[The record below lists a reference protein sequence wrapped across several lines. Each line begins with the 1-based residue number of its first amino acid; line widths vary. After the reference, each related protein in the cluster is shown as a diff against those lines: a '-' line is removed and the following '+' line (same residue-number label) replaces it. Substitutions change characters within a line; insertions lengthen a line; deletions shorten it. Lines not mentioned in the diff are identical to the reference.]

1 MSLHEE
7 PGPAGLP
14 AGASGVFKAPRVGCR
29 VQHARRLAVASA
41 VFAVSLLATLV
52 LVAGFIVQDLSEQR
66 VNRIL
71 TQAKEEAEAVARF
84 VNDPGTMGE
93 GETVDA
99 VRAERESEID
109 VESLLSDVQ
118 PRLFDEKGQPVDAI
132 EPPAVG
138 QGLPLEVPGGASAP
152 ANRRIPA
159 FLSRQG
165 QEWLTLVNG
174 ELVQRDAF
182 QYIEI
187 KYPGGK
193 QVLSFRRSDVREWDR
208 SVVQDGSTRVE
219 RQVRL
224 YRPSSQRIT
233 ISWDSTIEGQPVTL
247 QAGIDASVIEEGVSE
262 LRRRTIPKV
271 IAGGV
276 AFIALLGIAYFYVFR
291 LLGEARRLEAEAS
304 QQALLAQ
311 VGMLAA
317 GLAHEIRN
325 PLSAVQMNLQLLE
338 EDLAESASAPAAT
351 PLPPPSS
358 AQHSAIASARP
369 SGPGEH
375 VALLHATQREI
386 RRLGSLVSDF
396 LTYARPT
403 TPRLVPLK
411 LDAVVRDCVELF
423 RANAAGAGV
432 ALDLD
437 LQAGDEPVP
446 LDEAMVKQAL
456 MNVLKNAIEASP
468 QPGGRVTVA
477 TRRAADVVQVSV
489 SDEGPGV
496 PADPEQM
503 FRVFHSTKKG
513 GTGLGLPISRA
524 LAERQHGSLVARP
537 GVRGGAVFVLSFPVK
552 PPPPTLP
559 APAETRA

>member
-1 MSLHEE
+1 MSHPET
-7 PGPAGLP
+7 PSPAGLP
-14 AGASGVFKAPRVGCR
+14 AGASGIFKTPRVGCR
-29 VQHARRLAVASA
+29 AQHARRLLIASA
-41 VFAVSLLATLV
+41 IFAVSLLATLF
-52 LVAGFIVQDLSEQR
+52 LVAAFIVQDLSEQR

-71 TQAKEEAEAVARF
+71 MQAKDEAEAVARF
-84 VNDPGTMGE
+84 VNDPNTMGE

-99 VRAERESEID
+99 VQGGRETEID
-109 VESLLSDVQ
+109 AESLLSELSPRLYDETGKPLEPFDSPVIRRGLPQEVQ
-118 PRLFDEKGQPVDAI
+118 PAGVDRRL
-132 EPPAVG
+132 
-138 QGLPLEVPGGASAP
+138 
-152 ANRRIPA
+152 PA

-174 ELVQRDAF
+174 EIVQRDAF
-182 QYIEI
+182 QFIEI
-187 KYPGGK
+187 KHPGGK
-193 QVLSFRRSDVREWDR
+193 QVLSFRRSDVKEWDR
-208 SVVQDGSTRVE
+208 TVAQDPNTRVE

-224 YRPSSQRIT
+224 YRPSSERIT
-233 ISWDSTIEGQPVTL
+233 ISWDSTLDGQPVTL
-247 QAGIDASVIEEGVSE
+247 EAGIDASLIHEGVAE

-271 IAGGV
+271 IAGGA
-276 AFIALLGIAYFYVFR
+276 AFLVLLGIAYFYVFR
-291 LLGEARRLEAEAS
+291 LLGEARRLDAEAS

-338 EDLAESASAPAAT
+338 EDLEEAPTRPPAPATSPMGAGSGA
-351 PLPPPSS
+351 LV
-358 AQHSAIASARP
+358 SARP
-369 SGPGEH
+369 TGASEH

-403 TPRLVPLK
+403 TPRLLPLK
-411 LDAVVRDCVELF
+411 IDAVVRDCVELF
-423 RANAAGAGV
+423 RANAAGSGV
-432 ALDLD
+432 SLELD
-437 LQAGDEPVP
+437 LQAGDEPAG

-456 MNVLKNAIEASP
+456 MNVVKNAIEASP
-468 QPGGRVTVA
+468 QPGGRVVVA
-477 TRRAADVVQVSV
+477 TRRSADVVQVSV

-524 LAERQHGSLVARP
+524 LAERQHGSLIARA
-537 GVRGGAVFVLSFPVK
+537 GARGGAVFVLTLPVK
-552 PPPPTLP
+552 PSQPLRSAAGEVP
-559 APAETRA
+559 A